1 VSDSGALGLIET
13 RGFVAAVQAADA
25 ALKAASV
32 RLVGIRKTNPAL
44 MTVQV
49 TGDTAA
55 VRSAVDAGKA
65 AAELVGTVVSTHVI
79 PRPSRAV
86 ARMQGVTLLE
96 VAGPSKPAGSSPATK
111 SARTAPKPKK
121 SGSGPSPAIKATPS
135 PSASETPDLASLTVR
150 ELRAL
155 ARVTEGLS
163 IKGREIARAGKA
175 ELLKAFGR

>member
-1 VSDSGALGLIET
+1 VADSGALGLIET
-13 RGFVAAVQAADA
+13 RGLVAAVQAADA
-25 ALKAASV
+25 ALKASSV
-32 RLVGIRKTNPAL
+32 KLVGIRKTNPAM

-55 VRSAVDAGKA
+55 VRSAVDAGRA
-65 AAELVGTVVSTHVI
+65 AAELVGTVLSTHVI
-79 PRPSRAV
+79 PRPSHAT
-86 ARMQGVTLLE
+86 AKMQGVLPE
-96 VAGPSKPAGSSPATK
+96 IASPSSPAVSSPSK
-111 SARTAPKPKK
+111 QSPRNVAKPKK
-121 SGSGPSPAIKATPS
+121 LSTKSRAASKATLS

-155 ARVTEGLS
+155 ARTTEGLS